1 MSATAGSVRRTPSN
15 LRQGPGSHRLSLAC
29 ATAADEGTKWYFVL
43 IIVVPDSVDELH
55 LGGNQRRYLHKRE
68 GNTDAGWVA
77 HASAREADWTRQSVN
92 P

>member
-1 MSATAGSVRRTPSN
+1 MGAAVATASKEDDVS
-15 LRQGPGSHRLSLAC
+15 LEESH
-29 ATAADEGTKWYFVL
+29 FVL

-68 GNTDAGWVA
+68 RNTDGWVA